1 MTKRTFK
8 ASELVAMGLPDDPQE
23 TMSIVSDVL
32 CGHKRWSVV
41 HELTFRLPGQP
52 EGEAWRVYYNV
63 PATESQEEAPW
74 GYEEGGTYDPDVT
87 ATLVRL
93 APCVHCGKPAE
104 HRAGK
109 DPVCWP
115 PCAHYTAW
123 LRAALADPD
132 MAEGAAAA
140 LLDMAGAKVGVA

>member
-87 ATLVRL
+87 GLCPET
-93 APCVHCGKPAE
+93 PACP
-104 HRAGK
+104 RSR
-109 DPVCWP
+109 
-115 PCAHYTAW
+115 
-123 LRAALADPD
+123 RAAQKMGGPLT
-132 MAEGAAAA
+132 
-140 LLDMAGAKVGVA
+140 

>member
-52 EGEAWRVYYNV
+52 EGEAWRVLDLLN
-63 PATESQEEAPW
+63 AP
-74 GYEEGGTYDPDVT
+74 
-87 ATLVRL
+87 
-93 APCVHCGKPAE
+93 
-104 HRAGK
+104 RAG
-109 DPVCWP
+109 
-115 PCAHYTAW
+115 T
-123 LRAALADPD
+123 RST
-132 MAEGAAAA
+132 GR
-140 LLDMAGAKVGVA
+140 